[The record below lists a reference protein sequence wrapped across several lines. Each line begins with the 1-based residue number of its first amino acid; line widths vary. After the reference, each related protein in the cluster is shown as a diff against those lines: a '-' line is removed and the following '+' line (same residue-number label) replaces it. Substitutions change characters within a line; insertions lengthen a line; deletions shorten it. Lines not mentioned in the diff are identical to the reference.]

1 MSGSLPPQAA
11 PGGIFAGLGRL
22 LKRPAAIRPRVPHE
36 FSDTEFSENE
46 FALEASEPLPQW
58 DGVAVPLEELLDQS
72 EARMAARQKAQDAN
86 AAATASARPPH
97 PIPAR
102 PARLPSLQW
111 PASQQERT
119 RPLLTVLLKQRPPF
133 SPCTCRLRPCAV
145 LSSGAGAPH
154 ADPPS
159 LPDSGRR

>member
-86 AAATASARPPH
+86 AAATASGTTSSSDSGASGT
-97 PIPAR
+97 
-102 PARLPSLQW
+102 PSLA
-111 PASQQERT
+111 PVASQPAGENTAPADGSPEAEAPFQ
-119 RPLLTVLLKQRPPF
+119 PLHMPAP
-133 SPCTCRLRPCAV
+133 AV
-145 LSSGAGAPH
+145 RR
-154 ADPPS
+154 S
-159 LPDSGRR
+159 LFGRRRSAC